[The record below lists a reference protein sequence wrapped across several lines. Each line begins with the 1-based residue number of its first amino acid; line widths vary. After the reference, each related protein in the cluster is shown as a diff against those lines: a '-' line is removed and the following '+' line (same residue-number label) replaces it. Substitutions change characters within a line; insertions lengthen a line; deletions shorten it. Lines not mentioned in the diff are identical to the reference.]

1 VNLQL
6 GMMTTIY
13 VVLFIAVF
21 PALWL
26 LAAYLDRVLPSDV
39 NRHARKSRERR
50 EDEAQRGAMEP
61 DEPTDKATSLKQGRT

>member
-1 VNLQL
+1 
-6 GMMTTIY
+6 MTTTLYI
-13 VVLFIAVF
+13 VLFIAVF

-50 EDEAQRGAMEP
+50 EDEAQRAAMEP
-61 DEPTDKATSLKQGRT
+61 DRADKAASLKRRRT